1 MVCVFILDLSCLKV
15 YEKKVYLVC
24 HLILG
29 IVSLPYER
37 FCAILSVS
45 VQNSQTKIKNY
56 ANFSDG
62 PVPKRF
68 EIEPSFLAVILT
80 GPSTVK
86 KCFMLTFINHQM

>member
-1 MVCVFILDLSCLKV
+1 MN
-15 YEKKVYLVC
+15 KKVCLVF
-24 HLILG
+24 HLVFG
-29 IVSLPYER
+29 IVFLPYER
-37 FCAILSVS
+37 FFAILSVS

-80 GPSTVK
+80 GPSTLK